1 MIDVMLQ
8 LHAAQIDR
16 MVRRTC
22 RMQTAWALHDRNL
35 IIWEEPDVMTLSA
48 AGRSMMRYL
57 TEASVPAYRL
67 QAFLNSRTYGVHRA
81 RRTD

>member
-1 MIDVMLQ
+1 
-8 LHAAQIDR
+8 
-16 MVRRTC
+16 
-22 RMQTAWALHDRNL
+22 
-35 IIWEEPDVMTLSA
+35 MTLSA